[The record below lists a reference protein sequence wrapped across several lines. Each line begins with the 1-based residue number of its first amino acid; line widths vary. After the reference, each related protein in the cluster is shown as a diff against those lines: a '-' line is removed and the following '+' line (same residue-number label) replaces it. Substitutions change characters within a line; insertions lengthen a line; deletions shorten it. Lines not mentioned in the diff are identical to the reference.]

1 MADETE
7 TKPFDFSACPFCG
20 EPLDMKADFYPGHYS
35 LRGHVFKCHSCQTVY
50 EVTPVIIGYEAR
62 KATGGEP
69 PSQEVAEFFEDR
81 ERRINKARRK
91 VADIDRGG
99 ESA

>member
-20 EPLDMKADFYPGHYS
+20 EPLNMKTDFYPGHYS

-50 EVTPVIIGYEAR
+50 EASPVIERYEA
-62 KATGGEP
+62 KIL
-69 PSQEVAEFFEDR
+69 
-81 ERRINKARRK
+81 ERGK
-91 VADIDRGG
+91 V
-99 ESA
+99 